1 MKHITFTP
9 GQDNSRIRMP
19 SRLANALSALALVS
33 TLASGCGRAP
43 AGYSIENDHMPSSKT
58 AAEPIQS
65 VTSKIFNKAA
75 LELSVS
81 DLLEDMVQNE
91 KRRKL
96 DMYSQVGYMRVSE
109 EQFNIINKLVRVG
122 KTPQIRA
129 AASRALAYIGDLRAV
144 GTLIYALDDKDGSV
158 QYAAA
163 HALGRI
169 GPHDA
174 KELQTAVPALIEH
187 MKSAEPGMCWFAY
200 PLGKIDSSFEPLV
213 SILRDKNSGE
223 NARIYAAEIL
233 GDKGAIAVIPLIE
246 ALDDPS
252 YTVRSFAIEGL
263 SHIDDERVVPAF
275 KKSIARL
282 KRISRIGNTSE
293 HERNFA
299 DANID
304 SMKKFIKDMQKS

>member
-1 MKHITFTP
+1 MHITFAP
-9 GQDNSRIRMP
+9 GQDNSRIKRP
-19 SRLANALSALALVS
+19 SRLAKALSALALVS
-33 TLASGCGRAP
+33 TLASGCGRTS
-43 AGYSIENDHMPSSKT
+43 AGYSIENDHMPSLKT
-58 AAEPIQS
+58 IAERIQS
-65 VTSKIFNKAA
+65 VMSKTFNEAA

-81 DLLEDMVQNE
+81 DLLEDMVQSE

-96 DMYSQVGYMRVSE
+96 DPYSQVGYMQVGE
-109 EQFNIINKLVRVG
+109 EQFNIINKLVREG
-122 KTPQIRA
+122 KTPKIRA

-144 GTLIYALDDKDGSV
+144 GTLVYALDDKDGSV

-174 KELQTAVPALIEH
+174 KELQAAVPALIEH
-187 MKSAEPGMCWFAY
+187 MKYAEPGMCWYAL

-233 GDKGAIAVIPLIE
+233 GDKGAIAVIPLID

-252 YTVRSFAIEGL
+252 STVRRFAIEGL
-263 SHIDDERVVPAF
+263 SRIDDERVVPAF
-275 KKSIARL
+275 RKSIARL
-282 KRISRIGNTSE
+282 KRISRDKNASE
-293 HERNFA
+293 NERNFA
-299 DANID
+299 DREID
-304 SMKKFIKDMQKS
+304 GMKEFIKNKQKS